1 MKIIKYQKKKLGK
14 YVIELEGGVEIET
27 YEDLILKYDLLIK
40 KDLSLE
46 TLQKIEEE
54 NVVYDVY
61 FVALKYLKTKM
72 RSIYEVRN
80 YLLKQGYSSELI
92 SSTIDLL
99 KNQGYLDDFS
109 YAKAFLHD
117 RIALSLDGPLK
128 IQEEFEKLEI
138 TMGQKKSILLEY
150 TEELESERIGK
161 FIKKQVH
168 ANHSKSNY
176 SLKQKIFHNL
186 VTLGYHTSLIE
197 DGLCHIL
204 QDDTQEEEIYQKEYQ
219 KLYRK
224 LSRKYSGKELEYQIR
239 QKLFQKGFRK
249 QGDL

>member
-1 MKIIKYQKKKLGK
+1 MKIIKYQKKKQGK
-14 YVIELEGGVEIET
+14 YVIELESGIEIET

-54 NVVYDVY
+54 NIVYDVY
-61 FVALKYLKTKM
+61 FIALKYLKTKM

-80 YLLKQGYSSELI
+80 YLLKKGYASEII

-99 KNQGYLDDFS
+99 KHQGYLDDFT

-117 RIALSLDGPLK
+117 RIAFSSDGPLK
-128 IQEEFEKLEI
+128 IKEEFEKLEL
-138 TMGQKKSILLEY
+138 TEDQKKTVLLEY
-150 TEELESERIGK
+150 TEELESERIER
-161 FIKKQVH
+161 IILKQVR

-176 SLKQKIFHNL
+176 SLKQKIYQNL
-186 VTLGYHTSLIE
+186 CTLGYHTSLLE
-197 DGLCHIL
+197 EKLSTVL
-204 QDDTQEEEIYQKEYQ
+204 QDEETEDAIYKKEYQ

-249 QGDL
+249 HGDL

>member
-1 MKIIKYQKKKLGK
+1 MKIIKYQKKKQGK
-14 YVIELEGGVEIET
+14 YVIELEGGIEIET

-61 FVALKYLKTKM
+61 FVALKYLKIKM

-80 YLLKQGYSSELI
+80 YLLKKGYEGELI

-99 KNQGYLDDFS
+99 KNQGYLDDFV

-128 IQEEFEKLEI
+128 IGEEFEKLELTI
-138 TMGQKKSILLEY
+138 EQRKNILLDY
-150 TEELESERIGK
+150 TEELERERIEK
-161 FIKKQVH
+161 IVLKQVH
-168 ANHSKSNY
+168 TNHSKSNY
-176 SLKQKIFHNL
+176 SLKQKIYQNL
-186 VTLGYHTSLIE
+186 HTLGYHTSLIE
-197 DGLCHIL
+197 EKLSTTLHDKE
-204 QDDTQEEEIYQKEYQ
+204 QEEAIYQKEYQ

-224 LSRKYSGKELEYQIR
+224 LSRKYSGKELEYQIK

-249 QGDL
+249 NGDL

>member
-1 MKIIKYQKKKLGK
+1 MNIIKYKKKKQGR

-46 TLQKIEEE
+46 ILQKIEEE

-72 RSIYEVRN
+72 RSIYEIRN
-80 YLLKQGYSSELI
+80 YLLKQEYSSELI

-99 KNQGYLDDFS
+99 RDQGYLDDFV

-138 TMGQKKSILLEY
+138 TSEQKKTILPQY
-150 TEELESERIGK
+150 TEELERERIEK
-161 FIKKQVH
+161 IIIKQVH
-168 ANHSKSNY
+168 TNHSKSNY

-186 VTLGYHTSLIE
+186 VTLGYHTFLIE
-197 DGLCHIL
+197 EQLSLVL
-204 QDDTQEEEIYQKEYQ
+204 QGDDEEEAIYQKEYQ

>member
-1 MKIIKYQKKKLGK
+1 MKIIKYQKKKQGK
-14 YVIELEGGVEIET
+14 YVIELENGIEIET

-72 RSIYEVRN
+72 RSIYEVQN
-80 YLLKQGYSSELI
+80 YLLKKEYAPDLI

-99 KNQGYLDDFS
+99 KCQGYLDDFI
-109 YAKAFLHD
+109 YAKALLHD

-128 IQEEFEKLEI
+128 IQEEFEKLEL
-138 TMGQKKSILLEY
+138 TLEQKKTILLDY
-150 TEELESERIGK
+150 TIELESERIEK
-161 FIKKQVH
+161 IILKQKH

-176 SLKQKIFHNL
+176 SLKQKIYQNL
-186 VTLGYHTSLIE
+186 YTLGYHTSLIE
-197 DGLCHIL
+197 EKLSTIL
-204 QDDTQEEEIYQKEYQ
+204 QDEGDEEEIYQKEYQ

-224 LSRKYSGKELEYQIR
+224 LSRKYSGKDLEYQIK

-249 QGDL
+249 HGDL